1 MNAQD
6 IINEIESIPCNDPA
20 LLPLGNALHQYTRQY
35 QSGELSKDEYLELLQ
50 DLHTEQLINAQC
62 QDMHAKER
70 LNIICNGIISA
81 ANLLSSV

>member
-6 IINEIESIPCNDPA
+6 IINEIESIPCDDPT

-62 QDMHAKER
+62 ADLHAKER
-70 LNIICNGIISA
+70 LNTICNGVINA
-81 ANLLSSV
+81 ANLLSGV

>member
-6 IINEIESIPCNDPA
+6 IINEIESIPCDDPA
-20 LLPLGNALHQYTRQY
+20 LLPLGNALHQYTKQY

-62 QDMHAKER
+62 NDLHAKER
-70 LNIICNGIISA
+70 LNTICNVVIAGA
-81 ANLLSSV
+81 KMLA

>member
-20 LLPLGNALHQYTRQY
+20 LLPLGNALHQYTKQY

-62 QDMHAKER
+62 NDLHAKER
-70 LNIICNGIISA
+70 LNTICNVVIAGA
-81 ANLLSSV
+81 KMLA

>member
-6 IINEIESIPCNDPA
+6 IINEIESIPCDDPA
-20 LLPLGNALHQYTRQY
+20 LLPLGNALHQYTKQY

-62 QDMHAKER
+62 NDLHAKER
-70 LNIICNGIISA
+70 LNTICNVVITGA
-81 ANLLSSV
+81 KMLA